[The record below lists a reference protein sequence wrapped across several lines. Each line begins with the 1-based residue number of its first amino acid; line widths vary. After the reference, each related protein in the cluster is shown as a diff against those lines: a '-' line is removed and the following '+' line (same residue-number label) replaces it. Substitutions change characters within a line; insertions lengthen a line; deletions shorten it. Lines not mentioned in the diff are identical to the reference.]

1 MPINFLIKNKKQK
14 SLITSRNS
22 ADISFRE
29 GVILANLN
37 PITEKQ
43 HKIAVELLGRDPRT
57 PFTVKTFCP
66 DGSPQV
72 LLADPVFVENK
83 IWKPFPAFLWLV
95 CPRLKTLTANLEQQ
109 GMIREFSL
117 RLANDE
123 DFRERFMIGQSE
135 IARLRMEIAEKIFPG
150 ELPEHIREILSA
162 TTIAGSKDFRGVKCL
177 HSHLAQELAFH
188 NNPVGAA
195 VLELIKNCSEKDSC
209 GAYIAKRSD
218 Q

>member
-1 MPINFLIKNKKQK
+1 M
-14 SLITSRNS
+14 
-22 ADISFRE
+22 
-29 GVILANLN
+29 ANLN
-37 PITEKQ
+37 LIKEQQ

-72 LLADPVFVENK
+72 LLADPVFVEDN

-95 CPRLKTLTANLEQQ
+95 CPRLKVLTANLEQQ

-117 RLANDE
+117 KLDTNE
-123 DFRERFMIGQSE
+123 DFREQFMLGQSE
-135 IARLRMEIAEKIFPG
+135 VAKLRVEIAEKIFPG
-150 ELPEHIREILSA
+150 ELPDHIREILSS

-195 VLELIKNCSEKDSC
+195 VLEQIKNCRKEDSC
-209 GAYIAKRSD
+209 GTYVARRSD
-218 Q
+218 T